1 MEIIRFNNDY
11 SQGAHPE
18 VLKALNAENGSRF
31 DAYGLDRLC
40 LEAADL
46 IRKAVCGKDAA
57 VHFAVG
63 GTQANILVLSA
74 VLRPFE
80 SVLSADTGHIHRHE
94 TGALEHLGHKIE
106 LLPHKDGKISAKQVQ
121 TAAQAFR
128 DSGIPEHI
136 TEPKAVYIS
145 FPTEYG
151 TLYSR
156 KELEDLSAVCRSYG
170 LYLFADGARMAYGLA
185 SEQNDLTL
193 ADFARLTDAFT
204 IGGTKC
210 GALFGEAV
218 VLIHPAFKD
227 RFRSILKQNGAMLAK
242 GWLAGLQ
249 FRALFTDG
257 LYERIGKH
265 ACTLA
270 AKIRNAFLEAGI
282 ELCPDSPTN
291 QLFVR
296 LRPAEAQLLAKQF
309 QFEHEDVLPD
319 GDAVVRFCTSWY
331 TEESD
336 ADALISALR
345 ALPPRR

>member
-46 IRKAVCGKDAA
+46 IRTAVSDKDAA

-94 TGALEHLGHKIE
+94 TGSLEHLGHKIE
-106 LLPHKDGKISAKQVQ
+106 LLPHKDGKITAKQVQ
-121 TAAQAFR
+121 AAAQAFR

-185 SEQNDLTL
+185 SEQNDLTTRSTL
-193 ADFARLTDAFT
+193 RSAAAAEASNDRRSLKSREYFISAHRLSRGDCGLVRARQRIYRNRADS
-204 IGGTKC
+204 
-210 GALFGEAV
+210 
-218 VLIHPAFKD
+218 D
-227 RFRSILKQNGAMLAK
+227 R
-242 GWLAGLQ
+242 AGV
-249 FRALFTDG
+249 
-257 LYERIGKH
+257 
-265 ACTLA
+265 
-270 AKIRNAFLEAGI
+270 
-282 ELCPDSPTN
+282 
-291 QLFVR
+291 LFV
-296 LRPAEAQLLAKQF
+296 
-309 QFEHEDVLPD
+309 
-319 GDAVVRFCTSWY
+319 GGVRV
-331 TEESD
+331 
-336 ADALISALR
+336 
-345 ALPPRR
+345 